1 MCNAQ
6 QGSYKI
12 CKQRMSTSAYAFAQ
26 SDLGNVLW
34 NVLTEKALIR
44 LCESMSSSAYAF
56 AQFDPGNVLRNGN
69 VLTDIEGP
77 DQTFYE
83 GESISNQPNLF
94 QVEIHLFF
102 FDVIAL

>member
-1 MCNAQ
+1 MHFHNLIWGMYWQ
-6 QGSYKI
+6 RRPWSD
-12 CKQRMSTSAYAFAQ
+12 CK
-26 SDLGNVLW
+26 
-34 NVLTEKALIR
+34 
-44 LCESMSSSAYAF
+44 CESKSSSAYAF
-56 AQFDPGNVLRNGN
+56 AFAQFDTGNVLRNGN
-69 VLTDIEGP
+69 VLTDREGP